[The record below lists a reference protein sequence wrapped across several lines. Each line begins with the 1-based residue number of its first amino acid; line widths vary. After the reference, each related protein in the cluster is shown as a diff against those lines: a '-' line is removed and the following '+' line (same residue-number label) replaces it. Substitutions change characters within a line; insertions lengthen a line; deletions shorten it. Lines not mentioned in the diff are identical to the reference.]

1 MRNDIL
7 TVYFYGG
14 ENMAVKLFD
23 EDLYSKDYKELAD
36 WIVACRN
43 VVDKNLCRDDEDYAY
58 SVDAFCAE
66 WEEHYNWHNATYEDR
81 SIYKSETFRMALAY
95 IGYIERLAI
104 EIDYGSGIHQIPYAP
119 NEYFRNYIS
128 WDAGG
133 YIDTSFRKFY
143 DEIQAIFKPEN
154 KDDYKQLLHNI
165 ISAQSFCD
173 YRLTYKAL
181 NKNGEILKTK
191 TFDEFIEICEQ
202 DELYHVESSFFT
214 KEANYNKALQ
224 NFDISK
230 STYNEFRHPDKCE
243 KDFDKKM
250 FVNLAFI
257 LGVGYDNAE
266 LLLNYNGYTLE
277 SNTRQ
282 FDVVCKKAFKIG
294 FSREMAIA
302 LIEKKNYELAKT
314 KKSFKM
320 IPNLMM
326 NKR

>member
-1 MRNDIL
+1 
-7 TVYFYGG
+7 
-14 ENMAVKLFD
+14 MAIKLFE

-43 VVDKNLCRDDEDYAY
+43 VVDRNLCLDDEDYAY

-66 WEEHYNWHNATYEDR
+66 WEEHYNWHNNTYENK

-95 IGYIERLAI
+95 IGYIERLTI
-104 EIDYGSGIHQIPYAP
+104 EFDYGSGIHQIPYSP
-119 NEYFRNYIS
+119 NECFRNYVS
-128 WDAGG
+128 GDVGG

-143 DEIQAIFKPEN
+143 DDIQAIFKPEN
-154 KDDYKQLLHNI
+154 KEDYKQFLHNI
-165 ISAQSFCD
+165 ISAQSFCR
-173 YRLTYKAL
+173 YRLTFKAL
-181 NKNGEILKTK
+181 NKSGEILKTK
-191 TFDEFIEICEQ
+191 TFDEFIEICDK
-202 DELYHVESSFFT
+202 DELYHIEST
-214 KEANYNKALQ
+214 YITVEANYNKALQ

-277 SNTRQ
+277 SNIRQ

-294 FSREMAIA
+294 FSRDMAIA
-302 LIEKKNYELAKT
+302 LIEKRNYELAKT
-314 KKSFKM
+314 KKSFNM
-320 IPNLMM
+320 IPNLIM